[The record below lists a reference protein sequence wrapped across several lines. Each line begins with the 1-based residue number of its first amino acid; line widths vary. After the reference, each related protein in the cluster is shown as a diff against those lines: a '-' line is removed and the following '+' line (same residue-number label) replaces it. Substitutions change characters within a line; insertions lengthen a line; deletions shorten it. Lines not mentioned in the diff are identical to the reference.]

1 MKYRKDFSLQET
13 VEWKNDSDKHIK
25 YNKVWEIF
33 SLTQSYTKTFKLNS
47 KAYESKY

>member
-1 MKYRKDFSLQET
+1 MKNRKDFSLQET

-33 SLTQSYTKTFKLNS
+33 SLTQSYNKTFKLNS